1 MGCNEREGQKEGCE
15 HGGWRTPDK
24 TPEDNENIFITTD
37 KMVRSDKYRFVFVG
51 RGGYEFFA
59 RVIDGEG
66 SIIPASYS
74 ASYHHWISAL
84 DLLSAIMSQA

>member
-1 MGCNEREGQKEGCE
+1 
-15 HGGWRTPDK
+15 
-24 TPEDNENIFITTD
+24 
-37 KMVRSDKYRFVFVG
+37 MVRDKYRFVFVG

-59 RVIDGEG
+59 RVDGEG

-84 DLLSAIMSQA
+84 NLLSTIMSQA